1 MTKFAICTSPMMF
14 LVCPQKFV
22 QALSAGKLQYREEM
36 TKKSVDNYRGQTR
49 CFMGDVQMANSRT

>member
-1 MTKFAICTSPMMF
+1 MTKFAICTSPIMF

-36 TKKSVDNYRGQTR
+36 TNNGCRQL
-49 CFMGDVQMANSRT
+49 